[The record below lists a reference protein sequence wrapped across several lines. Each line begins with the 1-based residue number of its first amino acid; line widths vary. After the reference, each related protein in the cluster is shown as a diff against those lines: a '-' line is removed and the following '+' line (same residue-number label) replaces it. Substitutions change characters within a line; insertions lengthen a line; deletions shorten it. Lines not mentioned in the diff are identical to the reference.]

1 MSGRLWR
8 RLLIAGW
15 ALAAA
20 GCAAAPASSEITAT
34 PARNTASVTPAP
46 ATTATASP
54 TATPAVPPTPAIDL
68 TLIAPQVPPSV
79 RRDVE
84 AAVRAAAPGICAALL
99 IPCDFPVMVEIYPD
113 QTAFDRAVMNPE
125 MRGFFAAS
133 GDGRIQMVSP
143 ANVSS
148 RDLTYEEAAGI
159 AAHEFAHLAL
169 DRIAADLPDWLEEGT
184 AVYLGPH
191 EVYAAARG
199 EPTLLAMAPS
209 FARLRDEYD
218 DVTAADFFA
227 FTAVE
232 YLVLTYGLDALNALL
247 RDPVDL
253 EGALGVSAEE
263 FGAAWRAA
271 IGAP

>member
-8 RLLIAGW
+8 RLLFVVW

-20 GCAAAPASSEITAT
+20 GCAAAPLPLPVPVVTPLAT
-34 PARNTASVTPAP
+34 VTPAP
-46 ATTATASP
+46 AATATALP
-54 TATPAVPPTPAIDL
+54 TAAPAVPPTPAIDL
-68 TLIAPQVPPSV
+68 TLIAPQVPPAV

-148 RDLTYEEAAGI
+148 RDLTYEEATGI
-159 AAHEFAHLAL
+159 AAHEFVHLAL

-191 EVYAAARG
+191 EVYDAARG